1 MGGLPTKVGILTTV
15 AEIVTQ
21 MGKKWKK
28 RHLTEKIGII
38 KQDRYGCQFALRNHH
53 FQEISRGTLS
63 NSVPW
68 PRGRLMRVHVKF
80 HPGMCVLSCILY
92 HCNTCLRLCIHL
104 EYIRY
109 VHIIAS
115 PHCFY
120 TYFLFFQLRFWP
132 IHHFA
137 QEELNGCIFSLSR
150 AQQTA
155 GQMLRAPKRR
165 RKAVHVPGGHD
176 VVLGAPSMGF
186 RLYQHIEEGCV

>member
-1 MGGLPTKVGILTTV
+1 MGCLPTKVGILTTV

-28 RHLTEKIGII
+28 QHLTEKIGII
-38 KQDRYGCQFALRNHH
+38 KQDRYGCQFALSNHH

-80 HPGMCVLSCILY
+80 HLGMCVLSCILY
-92 HCNTCLRLCIHL
+92 HCNTCLRLCIHV
-104 EYIRY
+104 EYLRY

-137 QEELNGCIFSLSR
+137 QEELNGCIFLSIQSSTNRWTDAPRTKEKKKNSPCSWR
-150 AQQTA
+150 AWCGTWCT
-155 GQMLRAPKRR
+155 KY
-165 RKAVHVPGGHD
+165 
-176 VVLGAPSMGF
+176 GF
-186 RLYQHIEEGCV
+186 